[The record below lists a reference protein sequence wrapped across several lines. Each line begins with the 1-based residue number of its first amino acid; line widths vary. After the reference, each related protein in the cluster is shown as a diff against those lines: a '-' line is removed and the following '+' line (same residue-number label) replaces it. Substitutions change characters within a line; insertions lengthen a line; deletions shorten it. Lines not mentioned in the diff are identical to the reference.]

1 MCGVGDAVDTILD
14 QWRAERPDLDPRPM
28 GVTVRAARLAALL
41 ERGMDDTLADHGL
54 AGWEFE
60 VLASLRRS
68 GSPFELTVG
77 RLLSTMMISSGTM
90 THRLDRLEKRRLVV
104 RAKDPQDRRGIRVRL
119 TADGRELVDEVV
131 GEHLDRERQLLAG
144 LDDEGQQQLADLLR
158 RLLLSLNDS

>member
-1 MCGVGDAVDTILD
+1 MVAVRDAVDTIMD
-14 QWRAERPDLDPRPM
+14 QWRVERPDVDPEPM

-68 GSPFELTVG
+68 GPPYELTVG
-77 RLLSTMMISSGTM
+77 RLLATMMISSGTM

-104 RAKDPQDRRGIRVRL
+104 RTKNPDDRRGIRVRL
-119 TADGRELVDEVV
+119 TEDGRQLVDEVLV
-131 GEHLDRERQLLAG
+131 AHLARERELLGG
-144 LDDEGQQQLADLLR
+144 LDEAGQQQLAGLLR
-158 RLLLSLNDS
+158 KLLLSLENN